1 LYALL
6 ANNANQAQLQ
16 RNKHPLCCVPVDT
29 KEMSLGN
36 CDNRIKSIKTIP
48 LAISF
53 LLILGTMVNVAYTVD
68 NGNLALAQSL
78 SASNSQRM
86 SSTANDSE
94 GQNDTGSNSIS
105 NGRNNN
111 DTKYPLP
118 QHQQQQPPASST
130 PPKTHEYTLI
140 AENTT
145 LEISPGL
152 RVDAWTYNVTMPGP
166 TLTATEGDR
175 VILHF
180 INKTPLPHT
189 VHLHGDHPSEQD
201 GVFEIVG
208 ANGNYTYD
216 FIAKPAGALAYHCHV
231 PPVMQHVRMGLYG
244 AFIVYPKTPLPPAR
258 EYVFVAGEYD
268 TQNQL
273 NPLPEY
279 YFYNGYTGQ
288 YHLNPLPAMTNETV
302 RIYLAN
308 MGLSPAYGMHIH
320 GTLFKAYPSGI
331 LENPPLKVQSW
342 ELASGNTAILEA
354 KWPWPGK
361 FTFHFHGIPEE
372 RGAMGYFN
380 VTNPPANAVD
390 GKDIAINKSIDMDG
404 WQMNLTKTL
413 QKADP
418 FGNVTKAAAEEE
430 EGEESQNNNGNNPDG
445 QANGAKETD
454 AESQKTAQNTS
465 SSSSQPFNAIN
476 NNGSK
481 VLILEGATNLGDKA
495 YSPNHLEIKAGS
507 TVTWNNNDNVVHTVT
522 SGTPDNPN
530 AGEAFDSGLT
540 SLMTPSKE
548 FSHKFTDTGEFSY
561 FCRIHPTMVGTID
574 VVP

>member
-1 LYALL
+1 
-6 ANNANQAQLQ
+6 
-16 RNKHPLCCVPVDT
+16 
-29 KEMSLGN
+29 MSLGKYAN
-36 CDNRIKSIKTIP
+36 NTKSRKMIS
-48 LAISF
+48 LAISN
-53 LLILGTMVNVAYTVD
+53 LIILSLVANVTYVAND
-68 NGNLALAQSL
+68 GNAALAQPLTTSVL
-78 SASNSQRM
+78 PPM
-86 SSTANDSE
+86 SST
-94 GQNDTGSNSIS
+94 T
-105 NGRNNN
+105 NN
-111 DTKYPLP
+111 DNGVAIPTNDNNTKPP
-118 QHQQQQPPASST
+118 EQQQPQASTS
-130 PPKTHEYTLI
+130 PPKIHEYTLI

-145 LEISPGL
+145 LEIAPGL
-152 RVDAWTYNVTMPGP
+152 RVDAWTYNGTIPGP

-175 VILHF
+175 VIVHF

-273 NPLPEY
+273 IPLPEY
-279 YFYNGYTGQ
+279 YFYNGYTEQ

-390 GKDIAINKSIDMDG
+390 GKDIAINKSISMND
-404 WQMNLTKTL
+404 WQMNLTKSL

-418 FGNVTKAAAEEE
+418 YGKVTKTETEEE
-430 EGEESQNNNGNNPDG
+430 ESSNRNPHGHDG
-445 QANGAKETD
+445 GLKETGI
-454 AESQKTAQNTS
+454 EHQTTQNTS
-465 SSSSQPFNAIN
+465 SSLNTVTN

-481 VLILEGATNLGDKA
+481 VSVVKGATTLGDKA
-495 YSPNHLEIKAGS
+495 YSPNHIRIKAGG
-507 TVTWNNNDNVVHTVT
+507 TVTWNNNDNIVHTVT
-522 SGTPDNPN
+522 SGTPNSPN

-540 SLMTPSKE
+540 SLVMPSKE
-548 FSHKFTDTGEFSY
+548 FSHKFTDTGQFSY